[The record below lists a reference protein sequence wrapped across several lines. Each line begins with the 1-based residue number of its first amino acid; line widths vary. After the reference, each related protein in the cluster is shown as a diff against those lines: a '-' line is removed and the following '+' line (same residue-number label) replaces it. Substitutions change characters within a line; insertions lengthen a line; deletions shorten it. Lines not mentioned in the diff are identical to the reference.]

1 MEQKGRPCKRH
12 NETEYLLR
20 TISHRFKRIMD
31 GNFQK
36 YELTGV
42 QANILF
48 YLNFQEDA
56 PIQKDLEN
64 YFQVSHSA
72 ITGILS
78 RLKEKNMVDFV
89 DNPKDKRCKCIII
102 TDKGKLLVK
111 TIIKKGKALHDTT
124 FSNFSTEE
132 KDTLTALLKK
142 MLTNIEDIEER
153 KNTADDKNITLS

>member
-1 MEQKGRPCKRH
+1 
-12 NETEYLLR
+12 
-20 TISHRFKRIMD
+20 MD

-48 YLNFQEDA
+48 YLNFQKDA

-64 YFQVSHSA
+64 YFQVSHPA

-102 TDKGKLLVK
+102 TDKGKQLVK

-124 FSNFSTEE
+124 FSNFSAEE
-132 KDTLTALLKK
+132 KATLTTLLKK
-142 MLTNIEDIEER
+142 MLTNIENIEER
-153 KNTADDKNITLS
+153 KNTADD